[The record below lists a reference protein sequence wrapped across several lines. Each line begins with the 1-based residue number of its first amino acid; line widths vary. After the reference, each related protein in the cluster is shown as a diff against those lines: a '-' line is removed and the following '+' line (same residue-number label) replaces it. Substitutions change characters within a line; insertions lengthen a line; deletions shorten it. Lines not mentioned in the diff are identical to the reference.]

1 MVAITRQ
8 TTEKKTTY
16 LSNRSLDYIVIH
28 YTAGVTSKK
37 GSAANVAAYFRDSN
51 ADASADFIVDDSTIV
66 QYNPDIKNRYCWSVG
81 GGRLSTKG
89 GRLYGKAT
97 NRNTINI
104 EVCSSNSAGR
114 ITSANDQYFYF
125 TDAAVKNAVEL
136 TKYLMKQYGIPVS
149 NVIRHYDVTGKIC
162 PGVRGWNADSGNE
175 QKWQE
180 FKNALVSSSKPAK
193 KDDGNVIKAVNYT
206 VKVEKTIALYK
217 YAGNANKIGTV
228 PKGVYTI
235 VKEANNFGYLK
246 SGAGWIYLKNC
257 EPVQKNTT
265 MEQKKTIKVGSVVKV
280 KPGTKDYDKGRQL
293 ADFVYKTNYYVTE
306 IKGKRAVIAVD
317 SFIVAAVNIDNLI
330 LVN

>member
-1 MVAITRQ
+1 MIDIT
-8 TTEKKTTY
+8 KKTTTNKTTY
-16 LSNRSLDYIVIH
+16 APGRTISFIVIH

-51 ADASADFIVDDSTIV
+51 ADASADFIVDDGTII

-104 EVCSSNSAGR
+104 EICSSNTTGR
-114 ITSANDQYFYF
+114 ITNANDKYFYF

-136 TKYLMKQYGIPVS
+136 TKCLMKQYGIPAA
-149 NVIRHYDVTGKIC
+149 NVIRHYDVTGKLC
-162 PGVRGWNADSGNE
+162 PGVRGWNADSGSE

-193 KDDGNVIKAVNYT
+193 KDDDSVIKTVNYT

-235 VKEANNFGYLK
+235 VKEANNFGNLK
-246 SGAGWIYLKNC
+246 SGAGWIYLADC
-257 EPVQKNTT
+257 
-265 MEQKKTIKVGSVVKV
+265 KKADTKQEIKKYSVVKL
-280 KPGTKDYDKGRQL
+280 KNGAKNYDTGKAL
-293 ADFVYKTNYYVTE
+293 ADFVYQNNYYVME
-306 IKGKRAVIAVD
+306 IVRDRVVIGIDGNVT
-317 SFIVAAVNIDNLI
+317 AAVKLSDLI
-330 LVN
+330 LVK

>member
-1 MVAITRQ
+1 MAITRQ

-16 LSNRSLDYIVIH
+16 SPNRNLDYIVIH

-51 ADASADFIVDDSTIV
+51 AEASADFIVDDSTIV

-125 TDAAVKNAVEL
+125 TDAAVKNAAEL
-136 TKYLMKQYGIPVS
+136 TKYLMQQYGIPIS
-149 NVIRHYDVTGKIC
+149 NVIRHYDVTGKLC
-162 PGVRGWNADSGNE
+162 PGIRGWNADSGSE
-175 QKWQE
+175 QKWNA
-180 FKNALVSSSKPAK
+180 FKSALTQSTPEK
-193 KDDGNVIKAVNYT
+193 KEDPVIKPTNYI
-206 VKVEKTIALYK
+206 VKVEKTINLYK

-228 PKGVYTI
+228 PKGSYTI
-235 VKEANNFGYLK
+235 VKEANGFGYLK

-257 EPVQKNTT
+257 APVQKNTT